1 MGTYKVIQDIEAD
14 DKLFGPFSLRQF
26 IYLAIAGLLGWLSF
40 VAVMKGIPYVLILT
54 APIII
59 FAGFL
64 AFPWGKDQPTELWLL
79 AKLRFFIKPHKR
91 IWDQTGAKDLVSIT
105 VPKKIERVLTD
116 GLSQSEVRS
125 RLGALANTIDS
136 RGWAI
141 KNVNVNVGAMAPA
154 YAASDRL
161 VDVATTLPQEVQ
173 SIDVTA
179 SDDILD
185 DAASPIAHQF
195 DAMIEQS
202 ESTKRQALI
211 TQMSQPA
218 QTTSPNPS
226 VAGQPAPD
234 YWFLSQP
241 TTVPPA
247 QSHSDATDDAQTT
260 NFPLTDPTPI
270 AIPSAATPTDEEA
283 ALLAERRTED
293 DQADATTSHL
303 KTIKTPEQIAEEAK
317 QAQAEA
323 ARQAAEAAAAAHR
336 AKEAEEAGKAQ
347 VTTDRQVAIMNLAS
361 RDDQDVATLSRRAQ
375 KEIKD
380 NDDGEVVIPL
390 R

>member
-1 MGTYKVIQDIEAD
+1 
-14 DKLFGPFSLRQF
+14 
-26 IYLAIAGLLGWLSF
+26 
-40 VAVMKGIPYVLILT
+40 
-54 APIII
+54 
-59 FAGFL
+59 
-64 AFPWGKDQPTELWLL
+64 
-79 AKLRFFIKPHKR
+79 
-91 IWDQTGAKDLVSIT
+91 
-105 VPKKIERVLTD
+105 
-116 GLSQSEVRS
+116 
-125 RLGALANTIDS
+125 
-136 RGWAI
+136 
-141 KNVNVNVGAMAPA
+141 
-154 YAASDRL
+154 
-161 VDVATTLPQEVQ
+161 
-173 SIDVTA
+173 VTA

-195 DAMIEQS
+195 DAMIKQS

-218 QTTSPNPS
+218 QTTSADS
-226 VAGQPAPD
+226 SAAGQPAPD

-241 TTVPPA
+241 TTVSPA
-247 QSHSDATDDAQTT
+247 QAQSGAQDDTQTT